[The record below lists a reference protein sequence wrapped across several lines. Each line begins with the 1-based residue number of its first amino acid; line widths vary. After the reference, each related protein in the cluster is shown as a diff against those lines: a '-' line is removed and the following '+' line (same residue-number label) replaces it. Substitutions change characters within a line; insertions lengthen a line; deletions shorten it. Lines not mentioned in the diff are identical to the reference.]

1 MRSATFLKA
10 SDLAYMAS
18 DMLLPVC
25 ISKIWLR
32 SISWLWQIY
41 ALSDAVQR
49 EKHGSIPSHSCPF
62 HAGTRTASRLLDL
75 RELLFG

>member
-1 MRSATFLKA
+1 MRSATFLKT
-10 SDLAYMAS
+10 SDFAYMAS

-25 ISKIWLR
+25 ISKIWSR

-41 ALSDAVQR
+41 ALSDAVQGDR
-49 EKHGSIPSHSCPF
+49 HGSIPSHWCPF
-62 HAGTRTASRLLDL
+62 RAGIGTASRLLDL